1 MELRRDLSLT
11 SLTLTVVTGT
21 IGSGW
26 LFASYYAAR
35 TAGPASLPAWL
46 LGGLISFMLALVS
59 ADDVHEAYLKKN
71 EVNHKRQE
79 SGYSSKD
86 ENDSRHI

>member
-1 MELRRDLSLT
+1 MELRRELSLT

-35 TAGPASLPAWL
+35 RQTPDEQYER
-46 LGGLISFMLALVS
+46 
-59 ADDVHEAYLKKN
+59 ADPKQN
-71 EVNHKRQE
+71 
-79 SGYSSKD
+79 
-86 ENDSRHI
+86 